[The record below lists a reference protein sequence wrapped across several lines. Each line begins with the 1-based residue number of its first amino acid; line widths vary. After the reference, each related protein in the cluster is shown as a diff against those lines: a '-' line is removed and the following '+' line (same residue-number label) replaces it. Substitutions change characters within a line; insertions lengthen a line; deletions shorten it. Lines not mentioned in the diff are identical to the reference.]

1 MSGLVTIDS
10 VSLRRGGAP
19 WFPVSGEYHFSRG
32 RPESWERELRRM
44 KAGGLG
50 LVASYLIWNIHE
62 PVRGRRRWDGECDFR
77 RFVQVAGDVGL
88 DVVARIGPWAHAEAR
103 FGGFPDWLQELPIGL
118 RTDDPAYLEIVDDWY
133 ADVARQLDGLVRD
146 ADHPDAPVV
155 SFQVENELYD
165 QPGHLATLRAMA
177 EKHGLS
183 SGVWTATG
191 WGGAQLPVDVLV
203 PVYAGYP
210 EGFWEPAEVEWPEFG
225 EMHFRFSEV
234 RDDLSVGADLRAGE
248 ILAPV
253 VTEDR
258 RHPFLT
264 CELGAGMNVSYHR
277 RPHVDPADVAAISVA
292 KLGSGSVWQG
302 WYIYCGGRQALG
314 LHESHESGY
323 PNDMPLLDYDYF
335 SPIGPAGTL
344 RPHYHLLRRQ
354 HLFLQRWGHDLAT
367 MPATMGPVAAVR
379 SAVRSNG
386 GRGYHFVNNHQPAVR
401 ALPAADGVQLDQ
413 DLDGHRVVVPSAPV
427 TVASG
432 TYFIWP
438 LRCAYGEVGALTGT
452 VQPMTQI
459 DTPDGSVAIFAETP
473 GIEVELDLEL
483 ADDQRVVGA
492 SAHETPAGTRW
503 VPNLPPGSDC
513 VITVGSTRLVILDDS
528 CANRLWQVSLDGR
541 EHVLLWG
548 GGLFVAD
555 DQVILERWTSDTE
568 VLSLPALGPAPDGP
582 PEGGS
587 GPFARQVLAAHEP
600 RRPVPVRSVA
610 EATGAAPTRRGGSQD
625 RLSAPLNEDFAMAAV
640 IEIDVDIPADAPTAV
655 LEIHWDGDVARAYVG
670 DQLVSDQ
677 FWAGRPWELDVDA
690 WRHDLA
696 EQPLRLEILPWNGE
710 ADYFVDL
717 RVRHRR
723 VPGVAAVRSATLV
736 LVSQV
741 RTASETA

>member
-10 VSLRRGGAP
+10 TSLLRGGAP

-32 RPESWERELRRM
+32 RPENWERELRKM

-62 PVRGRRRWDGECDFR
+62 PVRGARRWDGECDFR
-77 RFVQVAGDVGL
+77 RFVQLAGKVGL
-88 DVVARIGPWAHAEAR
+88 DVVARIGPWSHAEAR

-118 RTDDPAYLEIVDDWY
+118 RTDDPAYLEIVEDWY

-165 QPGHLATLRAMA
+165 QPGHLATLRALA
-177 EKHGLS
+177 EQHGLS

-191 WGGAQLPVDVLV
+191 WGGAQLPLDVVV

-234 RDDLSVGADLRAGE
+234 RDDLSVGADLRGGE
-248 ILAPV
+248 VLAPV
-253 VTEDR
+253 AEEDR

-277 RPHVDPADVAAISVA
+277 RPHVDPADVAAISIA

-302 WYIYCGGRQALG
+302 WYIYCGGNQARG

-323 PNDMPLLDYDYF
+323 PNDVPLLDYDYF

-354 HLFLQRWGHDLAT
+354 HLLLQRWGHDLAT
-367 MPATMGPVAAVR
+367 MPASIGPIATVR
-379 SAVRSNG
+379 SAVRSRD
-386 GRGYHFVNNHQPAVR
+386 GRGYLFVNNHQPAVR
-401 ALPAADGVQLDQ
+401 ALPVADGVQLDLA
-413 DLDGHRVVVPSAPV
+413 LDGHRVVVPSAPA
-427 TVASG
+427 TVGSG
-432 TYFIWP
+432 TFFIWP
-438 LRCAYGEVGALTGT
+438 LRCSYGEIGALTGT
-452 VQPMTQI
+452 VQPITQI
-459 DTPDGSVAIFAETP
+459 DTPDGPVAIVAETP
-473 GIEVELDLEL
+473 GIAVELDLEL
-483 ADDQRVVGA
+483 ADDQQVLGA
-492 SAHETPAGTRW
+492 TARETPAGTRW
-503 VPNLPPGSDC
+503 VPELPPGPDC
-513 VITVGSTRLVILDDS
+513 VVTVGSTRLVILDDA
-528 CANRLWQVSLDGR
+528 CANRLWQVRVGGR
-541 EHVLLWG
+541 EHLLLWDG
-548 GGLFVAD
+548 ALFVAD
-555 DQVILERWTSDTE
+555 DEVVIERWTDATE
-568 VLSLPALGPAPDGP
+568 VFSLPALGDAMPQTN
-582 PEGGS
+582 
-587 GPFARQVLAAHEP
+587 GPFARTVLGAHEP
-600 RRPVPVRSVA
+600 RQALEVRMIA
-610 EATGAAPTRRGGSQD
+610 EATGAAPTRRGGSQHW
-625 RLSAPLNEDFAMAAV
+625 LSAPIDEDFAMAAV
-640 IEIDVDIPADAPTAV
+640 VEIDVHVPSDEPNAV
-655 LEIHWDGDVARAYVG
+655 LEIDWDGDVARAYVG
-670 DQLVSDQ
+670 DRLVSDQ

-696 EQPLRLEILPWNGE
+696 EQPLRIEILPWNGE
-710 ADYFVDL
+710 ADYFVDP

-723 VPGVAAVRSATLV
+723 VPGVAAVHSAALV
-736 LVSQV
+736 LAAQV
-741 RTASETA
+741 RIAADPA

>member
-32 RPESWERELRRM
+32 RPESWERELSRM

-103 FGGFPDWLQELPIGL
+103 FGGFPDWLQELPVGL
-118 RTDDPAYLEIVDDWY
+118 RTNDPAYLEIVDDWY

-165 QPGHLATLRAMA
+165 QPGHLATLRALA
-177 EKHGLS
+177 EQHGLS

-191 WGGAQLPVDVLV
+191 WGGAQLPLDVVV

-234 RDDLSVGADLRAGE
+234 RDDLSVGADLRGGE
-248 ILAPV
+248 VLAPV
-253 VTEDR
+253 AEEDR

-277 RPHVDPADVAAISVA
+277 RPHVDPADVAAISIA

-302 WYIYCGGRQALG
+302 WYIYCGGNQARG

-323 PNDMPLLDYDYF
+323 PNDVPLLDYDYF

-354 HLFLQRWGHDLAT
+354 HLLLQRWGHDLAT
-367 MPATMGPVAAVR
+367 MPASIGPIATVR
-379 SAVRSNG
+379 SAVRSRD
-386 GRGYHFVNNHQPAVR
+386 GRGYLFVNNHQPAVR
-401 ALPAADGVQLDQ
+401 ALPVADGVQLDLA
-413 DLDGHRVVVPSAPV
+413 LDGHRVVVPSAPA
-427 TVASG
+427 TVGSG
-432 TYFIWP
+432 TFFIWP
-438 LRCAYGEVGALTGT
+438 LRCSYGEIGALTGT
-452 VQPMTQI
+452 VQPITQI
-459 DTPDGSVAIFAETP
+459 DTPDGPVAIVAETP
-473 GIEVELDLEL
+473 GIAVELDLEL
-483 ADDQRVVGA
+483 ADDQQVLGA
-492 SAHETPAGTRW
+492 TARETPAGTRW
-503 VPNLPPGSDC
+503 VPELPPGPDC
-513 VITVGSTRLVILDDS
+513 VVTVGSTRLVILDDA
-528 CANRLWQVSLDGR
+528 CANRLWQVRVGGR
-541 EHVLLWG
+541 EHLLLWD

-555 DQVILERWTSDTE
+555 DEVVIERWTDATE
-568 VLSLPALGPAPDGP
+568 VFSLPALGDAMPQTN
-582 PEGGS
+582 
-587 GPFARQVLAAHEP
+587 GPFARTVLGAHEP
-600 RRPVPVRSVA
+600 RQALEVRMIA
-610 EATGAAPTRRGGSQD
+610 EATGAAPTRRGGSQHW
-625 RLSAPLNEDFAMAAV
+625 LSAPIDEDFAMAAV
-640 IEIDVDIPADAPTAV
+640 VEIDVHVPSDEPNAV
-655 LEIHWDGDVARAYVG
+655 LEIDWDGDVARAYVG
-670 DQLVSDQ
+670 DRLVSDQ

-696 EQPLRLEILPWNGE
+696 EQPLRIEILPWNGE
-710 ADYFVDL
+710 ADYFVDP

-723 VPGVAAVRSATLV
+723 VPGVAAVHSAALV
-736 LVSQV
+736 LAAQV
-741 RTASETA
+741 RIAADPA

>member
-1 MSGLVTIDS
+1 MSGLITIDS
-10 VSLRRGGAP
+10 RSLRRGGAP

-32 RPESWERELRRM
+32 RPENWERELRRM

-62 PVRGRRRWDGECDFR
+62 PVRGARRWDGECDFR
-77 RFVQVAGDVGL
+77 RFVQIAGDVGL

-568 VLSLPALGPAPDGP
+568 VLSLPALGPATDGP
-582 PEGGS
+582 PEGVS
-587 GPFARQVLAAHEP
+587 GPFARQVLPAHEP

-610 EATGAAPTRRGGSQD
+610 EATGAARTRRGGSQD
-625 RLSAPLNEDFAMAAV
+625 RLSAPGDEDFAMAAV
-640 IEIDVDIPADAPTAV
+640 IEIDLDIPADAPTAV

>member
-1 MSGLVTIDS
+1 
-10 VSLRRGGAP
+10 
-19 WFPVSGEYHFSRG
+19 
-32 RPESWERELRRM
+32 M

-77 RFVQVAGDVGL
+77 RFVQLAGKVGL
-88 DVVARIGPWAHAEAR
+88 DVVARIGPWSHAEAR

-118 RTDDPAYLEIVDDWY
+118 RTDDPAYLEIVEDWY

-165 QPGHLATLRAMA
+165 QPGHLATLRALA
-177 EKHGLS
+177 EQHGLS

-191 WGGAQLPVDVLV
+191 WGGAQLPLDVVV

-234 RDDLSVGADLRAGE
+234 RDDLSVGADLRGGE
-248 ILAPV
+248 VLAPV
-253 VTEDR
+253 AEEDR

-277 RPHVDPADVAAISVA
+277 RPHVDPADVAAISIA

-302 WYIYCGGRQALG
+302 WYIYCGGNQARG

-323 PNDMPLLDYDYF
+323 PNDVPLLDYDYF

-354 HLFLQRWGHDLAT
+354 HLLLQRWGHDLAT
-367 MPATMGPVAAVR
+367 MPASIGPIATVR
-379 SAVRSNG
+379 SAVRSRD
-386 GRGYHFVNNHQPAVR
+386 GRGYLFVNNHQPAVR
-401 ALPAADGVQLDQ
+401 ALPVADGVQLDLA
-413 DLDGHRVVVPSAPV
+413 LDGHRVVVPSAPA
-427 TVASG
+427 TVGSG
-432 TYFIWP
+432 TFFIWP
-438 LRCAYGEVGALTGT
+438 LRCSYGEIGALTGT
-452 VQPMTQI
+452 VQPITQI
-459 DTPDGSVAIFAETP
+459 DTPDGPVAIVAETP
-473 GIEVELDLEL
+473 GIAVELDLEL
-483 ADDQRVVGA
+483 ADDQQVLGA
-492 SAHETPAGTRW
+492 TARETPAGTRW
-503 VPNLPPGSDC
+503 VPELPPGPDC
-513 VITVGSTRLVILDDS
+513 VVTVGSTRLVILDDA
-528 CANRLWQVSLDGR
+528 CANRLWQVRVGGR
-541 EHVLLWG
+541 EHLLLWD

-555 DQVILERWTSDTE
+555 DEVVIERWTDATE
-568 VLSLPALGPAPDGP
+568 VFSLPALGDAMPQTN
-582 PEGGS
+582 
-587 GPFARQVLAAHEP
+587 GPFARTVLGAHEP
-600 RRPVPVRSVA
+600 RQALEVRMIA
-610 EATGAAPTRRGGSQD
+610 EATGAAPTRRGGSQHW
-625 RLSAPLNEDFAMAAV
+625 LSAPIDEDFAMAAV
-640 IEIDVDIPADAPTAV
+640 VEIDVHVPSDEPNAV
-655 LEIHWDGDVARAYVG
+655 LEIDWDGDVARAYVG
-670 DQLVSDQ
+670 DRLVSDQ

-696 EQPLRLEILPWNGE
+696 EQPLRIEILPWNGE
-710 ADYFVDL
+710 ADYFVDP

-723 VPGVAAVRSATLV
+723 VPGVAAVHSAALV
-736 LVSQV
+736 LAAQV
-741 RTASETA
+741 RIAADPA

>member
-32 RPESWERELRRM
+32 RPESWERELSRM

-103 FGGFPDWLQELPIGL
+103 FGGFPDWLQELPVGL
-118 RTDDPAYLEIVDDWY
+118 RTNDPAYLEIVDDWY

-165 QPGHLATLRAMA
+165 QPDHLATLRAMA

-191 WGGAQLPVDVLV
+191 WGGAQLPLDVLV

-248 ILAPV
+248 VLAPA

-258 RHPFLT
+258 SHPFLT

-302 WYIYCGGRQALG
+302 WYIYCGGSQVLG

-354 HLFLQRWGHDLAT
+354 HLLLARWGHELAP
-367 MPATMGPVAAVR
+367 MPATIGPITTAR
-379 SAVRSNG
+379 SAVRSRD
-386 GRGYHFVNNHQPAVR
+386 GRGYLFVNNHQPAVR
-401 ALPAADGVQLDQ
+401 ALPASEGVQLDL

-427 TVASG
+427 RVGSG

-438 LRCAYGEVGALTGT
+438 LRCIYGGVGALTGT
-452 VQPMTQI
+452 IQPMTEI
-459 DTPDGSVAIFAETP
+459 DTPDGPVAIFAETP
-473 GIEVELDLEL
+473 GIDVELDLEL

-503 VPNLPPGSDC
+503 MPDLPPGPDC
-513 VITVGSTRLVILDDS
+513 VVTVGSTRLVILDDA
-528 CANRLWQVSLDGR
+528 CANRLWQVRVDGR
-541 EHVLLWG
+541 EHVLLWE

-555 DQVILERWTSDTE
+555 DQVVLERWTDATE
-568 VLSLPALGPAPDGP
+568 VLSLPALGGATPDAI
-582 PEGGS
+582 
-587 GPFARQVLAAHEP
+587 GPFARQVFADHEP
-600 RRPVPVRSVA
+600 SRAVTVRTVA
-610 EATGAAPTRRGGSQD
+610 EATGAAPTRRGGSQQ
-625 RLSAPLNEDFAMAAV
+625 RLSAPIDDDFTMAAV
-640 IEIDVDIPADAPTAV
+640 IEIDVPIPDDEPNAV
-655 LEIHWDGDVARAYVG
+655 LQVQWDGDVARAYVG
-670 DQLVSDQ
+670 DRLVSDQ
-677 FWAGRPWELDVDA
+677 FWAGRPWELDVDT

-696 EQPLRLEILPWNGE
+696 EQPLRLEILPWNGVS
-710 ADYFVDL
+710 DYFVDP

-723 VPGVAAVRSATLV
+723 VPGVAVVRSASLV
-736 LVSQV
+736 LASPV
-741 RTASETA
+741 RIDREPA

>member
-10 VSLRRGGAP
+10 TSLLRGGAP

-32 RPESWERELRRM
+32 RPENWERELRKM

-62 PVRGRRRWDGECDFR
+62 PVRGARRWDGECDFR
-77 RFVQVAGDVGL
+77 RFVQLAGKVGL
-88 DVVARIGPWAHAEAR
+88 DVVARIGPWSHAEAR

-118 RTDDPAYLEIVDDWY
+118 RTDDPAYQEIVEDWY

-165 QPGHLATLRAMA
+165 QPGHLATLRALA
-177 EKHGLS
+177 EQHGLS

-191 WGGAQLPVDVLV
+191 WGGAQLPLDVVV

-234 RDDLSVGADLRAGE
+234 RDDLSVGADLRGGE
-248 ILAPV
+248 VLAPV
-253 VTEDR
+253 AEEDR

-277 RPHVDPADVAAISVA
+277 RPHVDPADVAAISIA

-302 WYIYCGGRQALG
+302 WYIYCGGNQARG

-323 PNDMPLLDYDYF
+323 PNDVPLLDYDYF

-354 HLFLQRWGHDLAT
+354 HLLLQRWGHDLAT
-367 MPATMGPVAAVR
+367 MPASIGPIATVR
-379 SAVRSNG
+379 SAVRSRD
-386 GRGYHFVNNHQPAVR
+386 GRGYLFVNNHQPAVR
-401 ALPAADGVQLDQ
+401 ALPVADGVQLDLA
-413 DLDGHRVVVPSAPV
+413 LDGHRVVVPSAPA
-427 TVASG
+427 TVGSG
-432 TYFIWP
+432 TFFIWP
-438 LRCAYGEVGALTGT
+438 LRCSYGEIGALTGT
-452 VQPMTQI
+452 VQPITQI
-459 DTPDGSVAIFAETP
+459 DTPDGPVAIVAETP
-473 GIEVELDLEL
+473 GIAVELDLEL
-483 ADDQRVVGA
+483 ADDQQVLGA
-492 SAHETPAGTRW
+492 TARETPAGTRW
-503 VPNLPPGSDC
+503 VPELPPGPDC
-513 VITVGSTRLVILDDS
+513 VVTVGSTRLVILDDA
-528 CANRLWQVSLDGR
+528 CANRLWQVRVGGR
-541 EHVLLWG
+541 EHLLLWD

-555 DQVILERWTSDTE
+555 DEVVIERWTDATE
-568 VLSLPALGPAPDGP
+568 VFSLPALGDAMPQTN
-582 PEGGS
+582 
-587 GPFARQVLAAHEP
+587 GPFARTVLGAHEP
-600 RRPVPVRSVA
+600 RQALEVRMIA
-610 EATGAAPTRRGGSQD
+610 EATGAAPTRRGGSQHW
-625 RLSAPLNEDFAMAAV
+625 LSAPIDEDFAMAAV
-640 IEIDVDIPADAPTAV
+640 VEIDVHVPSDEPNAV
-655 LEIHWDGDVARAYVG
+655 LEIDWDGDVARAYVG
-670 DQLVSDQ
+670 DRLVSDQ

-696 EQPLRLEILPWNGE
+696 EQPLRIEILPWNGE
-710 ADYFVDL
+710 ADYFVDP

-723 VPGVAAVRSATLV
+723 VPGVAAVHSAALV
-736 LVSQV
+736 LAAQV
-741 RTASETA
+741 RIAADPA

>member
-1 MSGLVTIDS
+1 MSGLITIDS
-10 VSLRRGGAP
+10 TSLLRGGAP

-32 RPESWERELRRM
+32 RPENWERELRKM

-62 PVRGRRRWDGECDFR
+62 PVRGARRWDGECDFR
-77 RFVQVAGDVGL
+77 RFVQLAGKVGL
-88 DVVARIGPWAHAEAR
+88 DVVARIGPWSHAEAR

-118 RTDDPAYLEIVDDWY
+118 RTDDPAYLEIVEDWY

-165 QPGHLATLRAMA
+165 QPGHLATLRALA
-177 EKHGLS
+177 EQHGLS

-191 WGGAQLPVDVLV
+191 WGGAQLPLDVVV

-234 RDDLSVGADLRAGE
+234 RDDLSVGADLRGGE
-248 ILAPV
+248 VLAPV
-253 VTEDR
+253 AEEDR

-277 RPHVDPADVAAISVA
+277 RPHVDPADVAAISIA

-302 WYIYCGGRQALG
+302 WYIYCGGNQARG

-323 PNDMPLLDYDYF
+323 PNDVPLLDYDYF

-367 MPATMGPVAAVR
+367 MPASIGPIATVR
-379 SAVRSNG
+379 SAVRSRD
-386 GRGYHFVNNHQPAVR
+386 GRGYLFVNNHQPAVR
-401 ALPAADGVQLDQ
+401 ALPVADGVQLDLA
-413 DLDGHRVVVPSAPV
+413 LDGHRVVVPSAPA
-427 TVASG
+427 TVGSG
-432 TYFIWP
+432 TFFIWP
-438 LRCAYGEVGALTGT
+438 LRCSYGEIGALTGT
-452 VQPMTQI
+452 VQPITQI
-459 DTPDGSVAIFAETP
+459 DTPDGPVAIVAETP
-473 GIEVELDLEL
+473 GIAVELDLEL
-483 ADDQRVVGA
+483 ADDQQVLGA
-492 SAHETPAGTRW
+492 TARETPAGTRW
-503 VPNLPPGSDC
+503 VPELPPGPDC
-513 VITVGSTRLVILDDS
+513 VVTVGSTRLVILDDA
-528 CANRLWQVSLDGR
+528 CANRLWQVRVGGR
-541 EHVLLWG
+541 EHLLLWD

-555 DQVILERWTSDTE
+555 DEVVIERWTDATE
-568 VLSLPALGPAPDGP
+568 VFSLPALGDAMPQTN
-582 PEGGS
+582 
-587 GPFARQVLAAHEP
+587 GPFARTVLGAHEP
-600 RRPVPVRSVA
+600 RQALEVRMIA
-610 EATGAAPTRRGGSQD
+610 EATGAAPTRRGGSQHW
-625 RLSAPLNEDFAMAAV
+625 LSAPIDEDFAMAAV
-640 IEIDVDIPADAPTAV
+640 VEIDVHVPSDEPNAV
-655 LEIHWDGDVARAYVG
+655 LEIDWDGDVARAYVG
-670 DQLVSDQ
+670 DRLVSDQ

-696 EQPLRLEILPWNGE
+696 EQPLRIEILPWNGE
-710 ADYFVDL
+710 ADYFVDP

-723 VPGVAAVRSATLV
+723 VPGVAAVHSAALV
-736 LVSQV
+736 LAAQV
-741 RTASETA
+741 RIAADPA